1 LISRVEVIINAGS
14 GTSDKDEAGR
24 RLADFFAAAGVE
36 ARISLARGHQELVAL
51 ARRAARGDAQV
62 VAAGGGDGTINA
74 VASELVAT
82 DKVLGVLP
90 LGTFNY
96 FARNLGVPLELEAA
110 ARNIIEGQVVGADI
124 GEINGRPILVN
135 ASLGLYPRLLRERE
149 QEYRR
154 WGRSRLTAYY
164 AALKAVLRPVRIHRL
179 RLEIGGQSVLRR
191 TPLIFVGANAYQ
203 MREIGLA
210 ASSCTDAGKLAFFIT
225 RPAGRWGLLKLAAL
239 TFLQKLDAG
248 RDLEVLCLDEAR
260 IVSRRR
266 KLRVAIDGEIAVMKT
281 PLDIRLRR
289 GALRVIAPSPAP
301 QMVKA
306 ADVPTTDLLPKP
318 LGAA

>member
-1 LISRVEVIINAGS
+1 
-14 GTSDKDEAGR
+14 
-24 RLADFFAAAGVE
+24 
-36 ARISLARGHQELVAL
+36 
-51 ARRAARGDAQV
+51 
-62 VAAGGGDGTINA
+62 
-74 VASELVAT
+74 
-82 DKVLGVLP
+82 VLP

-110 ARNIIEGQVVGADI
+110 ARNLVEGHAAGADI

-135 ASLGLYPRLLRERE
+135 ASLGLYPRLLRQRE

-179 RLEIGGQSVLRR
+179 RLEVNGRSALRR

-203 MREIGLA
+203 LREIGIA
-210 ASSCTDAGKLAFFIT
+210 AGSCADEGKLAFFIT
-225 RPAGRWGLLKLAAL
+225 RAAGRWGLLKLAVL
-239 TFLQKLDAG
+239 TFLQRLDAG

-266 KLRVAIDGEIAVMKT
+266 KLRVAIDGEITVMKT

-289 GALRVIAPSPAP
+289 GVLRVIVPSPVPREAKAEDAP
-301 QMVKA
+301 T
-306 ADVPTTDLLPKP
+306 ADPLPKP